1 MLELFYMLRKPYKIS
16 EETWETHCSAS
27 DAKISSQNRETE
39 STTTDSDDIVV
50 NNSGNEF
57 VVLLGADGVGVVDGT
72 ISSGVEGDGFGGS
85 VGDEGDVGEL
95 AVVGGT
101 LGVEAVEVQGV
112 GVLVVTSD
120 GGDGGGVVPGVDQGV
135 VVGVHLE
142 TVSVLVD
149 EGAVLN
155 GVDTTRESRAN
166 LSSVSSPVRLDG
178 GVVGPFGGD
187 GGVAGSEEQDLD
199 SVGETDIVLRGG
211 VGGRGEGLARGSLD
225 LFDEDIAGG
234 TGHALTF
241 VVGDDGVVG
250 VDVDTVVKGGGTG
263 DIGGLDGAGSDDA
276 ITSQGVDNEQFGP
289 VAELELDAHFIVGEG
304 GGGEGN
310 TGVASEE
317 EGEGDVEGVGGE
329 GADGPLVDEAGGDET
344 FTGELRDVTDHVVVT
359 DLLGGGDSEGSP
371 EVQVV
376 GVEAGSDEIVEGDAA
391 FADQV
396 VADVLGPADS
406 PDAGGGS
413 GDGLVSGQSDGGEGD
428 AQPGVEEVITST
440 RDGDGPFSVEFG
452 GTSVARQDDWDL
464 GEPSGLA
471 SFADEVGS
479 SVATTIH
486 VLFKFVVGSQINKA
500 GSKITSADRCHFL
513 FNARR
518 KFF

>member
-1 MLELFYMLRKPYKIS
+1 
-16 EETWETHCSAS
+16 
-27 DAKISSQNRETE
+27 
-39 STTTDSDDIVV
+39 
-50 NNSGNEF
+50 
-57 VVLLGADGVGVVDGT
+57 
-72 ISSGVEGDGFGGS
+72 

-95 AVVGGT
+95 AVVGGA

-142 TVSVLVD
+142 TVSVFVD
-149 EGAVLN
+149 ERAILD
-155 GVDTTRESRAN
+155 GVDTARESRTN
-166 LSSVSSPVRLDG
+166 LSSVSSPVGLNG
-178 GVVGPFGGD
+178 GVVGPFGGN

-199 SVGETDIVLRGG
+199 GVGETDVVLGSG
-211 VGGRGEGLARGSLD
+211 VGGRGEGLARSSLD

-250 VDVDTVVKGGGTG
+250 VDVDTVVEGGGTS
-263 DIGGLDGAGSDDA
+263 DIGGLNSTGGDDA
-276 ITSQGVDNEQFGP
+276 CTSQGIDDEQFGP
-289 VAELELDAHFIVGEG
+289 VAELELDAHLIVGESG
-304 GGGEGN
+304 SGEGN
-310 TGVASEE
+310 TGIASEE

-329 GADGPLVDEAGGDET
+329 GADGPCVDEAGGDET
-344 FTGELRDVTDHVVVT
+344 FTSELRDVTDHVVVT

-406 PDAGGGS
+406 PDTRGGS
-413 GDGLVSGQSDGGEGD
+413 SVGLVGGQGDGGEGN
-428 AQPGVEEVITST
+428 AQPGVEEVVTST

-452 GTSVARQDDWDL
+452 GTSVARQDNGDL

-500 GSKITSADRCHFL
+500 GSKITSADRCHFYL
-513 FNARR
+513 MQEENFFKFVYVFCFRNQKPRR
-518 KFF
+518 YTRHCKKD